1 MTQESSLFYILN
13 SQYINFVEENKN
25 KDTISRYITEMNF
38 IKKLEEIATKENLI
52 NELEH
57 LKIEKEKVLN
67 FLNKKGVKPK
77 N

>member
-13 SQYINFVEENKN
+13 SQYISFVEKNKN

-38 IKKLEEIATKENLI
+38 LKKLEEIATKENLI

>member
-38 IKKLEEIATKENLI
+38 IKKLEEIATKEKLI

>member
-38 IKKLEEIATKENLI
+38 IKKLEEIATKENLL

>member
-13 SQYINFVEENKN
+13 SQYMNFVEENKN

-38 IKKLEEIATKENLI
+38 IKKLEEIATKEKLI

-77 N
+77 S

>member
-38 IKKLEEIATKENLI
+38 IKKLEEIATKEKLI

-77 N
+77 S

>member
-13 SQYINFVEENKN
+13 SQYMNFVEENKN

-38 IKKLEEIATKENLI
+38 IKKLEEIATKENLL